1 MSSTG
6 SIILG
11 LSFAA
16 LHSCL
21 CKIFFAKFLRQKMNI
36 SFYIVVLFL
45 DFLIGIIATQIK
57 GGFSEDDFLRG
68 ELHLSKINPHLIYYI
83 FLPLII
89 FDSSSNAS
97 FHIVQQQI
105 VTTILVAGPDVFIS
119 KGITTLFVVYLFPH
133 DFEWSWVTS
142 LLLGSILST
151 TYPESIVTLLQD
163 CGASHSLSSLIES
176 EALLNDGLV
185 FVLFSIFNRIIVG
198 RSFAIGQAISDIIRF
213 SLKKLLEEL
222 DDEHDTD
229 SIYQLNLDT
238 LWTGPCILEPFIE
251 PLHNTDLAAGCY
263 RTKMRNEIIKR
274 ILAAM
279 PVDYEKQWY
288 LGMIRRRTLKILIE
302 TVEEAKANLSLKQ
315 HGHLLVRR
323 FCMPLWLQ
331 CLVKFD
337 KLNCVNRLTEKLLF
351 DHLILTIELALEAY
365 LIICGIVKCSE
376 DILTCYRSDHV
387 IGIDLLFDRG
397 SSRLNRTYRAEA
409 GIVEAFSIDET
420 ILQMFSSN
428 AKMNEQECLQI
439 VRSFTNSFRLS
450 NPAEVHQ
457 HTNMTCPSYS
467 IYTTENIPQY
477 HSLIE
482 VARSAPFMSDIRLI
496 PMDLIDLHN
505 GNN

>member
-1 MSSTG
+1 M
-6 SIILG
+6 LG
-11 LSFAA
+11 L
-16 LHSCL
+16 H
-21 CKIFFAKFLRQKMNI
+21 K
-36 SFYIVVLFL
+36 
-45 DFLIGIIATQIK
+45 
-57 GGFSEDDFLRG
+57 E
-68 ELHLSKINPHLIYYI
+68 
-83 FLPLII
+83 
-89 FDSSSNAS
+89 
-97 FHIVQQQI
+97 
-105 VTTILVAGPDVFIS
+105 
-119 KGITTLFVVYLFPH
+119 
-133 DFEWSWVTS
+133 
-142 LLLGSILST
+142 
-151 TYPESIVTLLQD
+151 
-163 CGASHSLSSLIES
+163 
-176 EALLNDGLV
+176 
-185 FVLFSIFNRIIVG
+185 
-198 RSFAIGQAISDIIRF
+198 
-213 SLKKLLEEL
+213 KLLEEL

-238 LWTGPCILEPFIE
+238 LWTGPCILEPFIQ
-251 PLHNTDLAAGCY
+251 PLHNTDLTAGCY

-288 LGMIRRRTLKILIE
+288 LGMIRRQTLKILIE

-428 AKMNEQECLQI
+428 AKM
-439 VRSFTNSFRLS
+439 V
-450 NPAEVHQ
+450 
-457 HTNMTCPSYS
+457 
-467 IYTTENIPQY
+467 
-477 HSLIE
+477 
-482 VARSAPFMSDIRLI
+482 
-496 PMDLIDLHN
+496 
-505 GNN
+505 